1 MNIENYLSVEEKKNL
16 NMLNTKSNIINKKLL
31 DSNNVLNLSI
41 NEVIKIW
48 STKMQ
53 EILNDLI
60 NYNYKQDFKHI
71 KTVLDYLT
79 VMINIFN
86 KIFIKN
92 NRSFYSGITFILIS
106 MFIYIIGISS

>member
-1 MNIENYLSVEEKKNL
+1 MNIENYLSKKEKQNL

-60 NYNYKQDFKHI
+60 NYNYKQDFKNI
-71 KTVLDYLT
+71 KTILDYLI
-79 VMINIFN
+79 VIINIF
-86 KIFIKN
+86 KTIFIKN

>member
-1 MNIENYLSVEEKKNL
+1 MNIENYLSEKERRNL

-48 STKMQ
+48 SSKMQ
-53 EILNDLI
+53 EILYDLI
-60 NYNYKQDFKHI
+60 NYNYKQDFKNI
-71 KTVLDYLT
+71 ATVLDYLI
-79 VMINIFN
+79 VIANIFK

-92 NRSFYSGITFILIS
+92 NRSFYSGMTFILVS
-106 MFIYIIGISS
+106 LFIYIVGISS

>member
-1 MNIENYLSVEEKKNL
+1 MNIENYLSEKEKKNL

-48 STKMQ
+48 SGKMQ

-60 NYNYKQDFKHI
+60 NYNYKKDFKNI

-79 VMINIFN
+79 VIATIFK

-92 NRSFYSGITFILIS
+92 NRSLYSGITFILIS
-106 MFIYIIGISS
+106 LFIYIIGISS

>member
-1 MNIENYLSVEEKKNL
+1 MNIENYLSEKERQNL

-31 DSNNVLNLSI
+31 DSNNILNLSI

-53 EILNDLI
+53 EILDDLI
-60 NYNYKQDFKHI
+60 NYNYKQDFKNI

-79 VMINIFN
+79 VIIRIFK

-92 NRSFYSGITFILIS
+92 NRSF
-106 MFIYIIGISS
+106 

>member
-1 MNIENYLSVEEKKNL
+1 MNIENYLSAEEGKNL

-60 NYNYKQDFKHI
+60 NYNYKQDFKNI
-71 KTVLDYLT
+71 KTILDYLI
-79 VMINIFN
+79 VIINIF
-86 KIFIKN
+86 KTIFIKN

-106 MFIYIIGISS
+106 LFIYIIGISS